1 MKAIFILLAGIVVV
15 AFLISLSVVTWKCNT
30 YQEVT
35 GRETK
40 IAALSCYANIG
51 GQWELVRVRGR

>member
-1 MKAIFILLAGIVVV
+1 MKEIFILIAGCFVV
-15 AFLISLSVVTWKCNT
+15 AFLLSLSVVTWRCNT

-40 IAALSCYANIG
+40 IAALSCYANVG

>member
-51 GQWELVRVRGR
+51 GQW

>member
-40 IAALSCYANIG
+40 IAALSCYANVD